1 MKFWLAEHADFIFY
15 TIFIALGVGEV
26 LLRYILQVTKDNKV
40 LEWVDSAFI
49 AIVLA
54 TVIRFFLIQT
64 FIIPSSSM
72 ENTLLIGDQLI
83 VNKFTYGLKVPF
95 TNKFFIRFKDP
106 QRGDIIVFNAVD
118 RKGMKLIK
126 RCIAIPGD
134 VVEMKDKIVYINGE
148 KQNEPYVIYRDQ
160 TIEPRPYPR
169 DNFGPITIPKDHYLM
184 LGDNRDR
191 SADSRYWGLLPR
203 NMIEGKAWVIYWPMH
218 RWRVIK

>member
-15 TIFIALGVGEV
+15 SIFIGLGIGEV
-26 LLRYILQVTKDNKV
+26 VLRYILQVTKENKI

-83 VNKFTYGLKVPF
+83 VTKFTYGLKVPF
-95 TNKFFIRFKDP
+95 TNKFFVKFRDP
-106 QRGDIIVFNAVD
+106 KHGDIIVFNAVD

-126 RCIAIPGD
+126 RCIGVPGD
-134 VVEMKDKIVYINGE
+134 VVEMKDKVLYINGQ

-160 TIEPRPYPR
+160 NIEPRPYPR

-203 NMIEGKAWVIYWPMH
+203 NMIEGKAWIIYWPMH